1 LRYKSW
7 KFVLENLL
15 HWTLSMHY
23 CKQKCKVVSL
33 MPIRGSVAQRRKPWI
48 CSKHG
53 EAQGSLPSSNRWCNS
68 FRRLPFTIAAAQKS
82 FKLPRLPRPFTETTY
97 STIDCSHL
105 AKLTHCICMYVNE
118 KAATGRRVGTSETAV
133 TSLLTSRKKK
143 IARREL
149 SVQAMTQET
158 TTWAACECRAQAL
171 NTHTNTQKEII
182 WNCSTLIS
190 RLQKN
195 KQSWIKQGSRPDRPR
210 TGLNV
215 LWICGE
221 RTARPANCCNYSYFV

>member
-1 LRYKSW
+1 MDMFKTRRGTRQCSVFQQVMQFIQAPTVY
-7 KFVLENLL
+7 NRRRA
-15 HWTLSMHY
+15 
-23 CKQKCKVVSL
+23 KVVQTTAL
-33 MPIRGSVAQRRKPWI
+33 
-48 CSKHG
+48 
-53 EAQGSLPSSNRWCNS
+53 
-68 FRRLPFTIAAAQKS
+68 T
-82 FKLPRLPRPFTETTY
+82 RPFTETTY

-182 WNCSTLIS
+182 WNGSTVIS
-190 RLQKN
+190 RLQK
-195 KQSWIKQGSRPDRPR
+195 KQ
-210 TGLNV
+210 TV
-215 LWICGE
+215 LDQARIE
-221 RTARPANCCNYSYFV
+221 ARPTAYRP